1 LATVTDVG
9 VGEVFKPVE
18 AKSNA
23 PKRFVA
29 YFSMEI
35 ALQNAM
41 PSYSGGLGIL
51 AGDTVRAAADIRL
64 PMVAVSLLYRRGYF
78 SQRLAEDG
86 TQTEEP
92 VQWRVEDFLAEED
105 ARVTVPLEGR
115 RIELRAWRYTVKGV
129 RGFEVP
135 VYFLDADLPA
145 NAEADR
151 NLTGSLYGGDAY
163 YRLCQEVLLGIGG
176 VRMLRALGYTDL
188 TRYHMNEGH
197 AALLSLEL
205 LGEEAEKAGRTS
217 IRGEDIQKVRSKCI
231 FTTHTP
237 VPAGHDRFP
246 MEYLTRVFPEQNGF
260 FDLKDASSVD
270 LVKRVLQAERDFP
283 DLQEAARAGASLN
296 MTYLALSLSTFVNG
310 VAKLHGETSRKMF
323 PQVTIEAITNG
334 VHAATWASP
343 AFQELFDRC
352 IPSWREDN
360 YSLRTALGLPPEE
373 VWASHLIAKH
383 ELFET
388 VRKKTGLSMDPE
400 VFTIGFARRATGYKR
415 ADLILSDLDRL
426 RQIAKGAGKFQIVY
440 AGKAHPHDA
449 GGKEII
455 RRIFHAK
462 KALRKAVPMVFL
474 DEYNMEVGGQI
485 TSGVDLW
492 LNTPQYPLEASGT
505 SGMKAAL
512 NGVPS
517 LSILDGW
524 WVEGHIE
531 GITGW
536 SIGEPRLPGS
546 VTVDTDNAS
555 EAQSLYYKLE
565 NIILPMFYKERARF
579 LSVMQHAIAINGSF
593 FNTQRMVQQYIT
605 DAYLR

>member
-1 LATVTDVG
+1 MGTQVSSL
-9 VGEVFKPVE
+9 
-18 AKSNA
+18 
-23 PKRFVA
+23 KRIVA

-35 ALQNAM
+35 ALENAM
-41 PSYSGGLGIL
+41 PSYSGGLGVL

-78 SQRLAEDG
+78 TQRLAEDG

-92 VQWRVEDFLAEED
+92 VEWRVDDFLHEEEE
-105 ARVTVPLEGR
+105 RVSVPLENR
-115 RIELRAWRYTVKGV
+115 RVELRCWRYDVKGV

-135 VYFLDADLPA
+135 VYFLDANLPS
-145 NAEADR
+145 NQESDR
-151 NLTGSLYGGDAY
+151 NLTGSLYGGDSY
-163 YRLCQEVLLGIGG
+163 YRLCQEVLLGVGG
-176 VRMLRALGYTDL
+176 VRMLRALGHIEL

-197 AALLSLEL
+197 AALLAMEL

-217 IRGEDIQKVRSKCI
+217 IRGEDIAKVRSKCI

-246 MEYLTRVFPEQNGF
+246 MEYLTRVFPDQNGF
-260 FDLKDASSVD
+260 LDLKDASSVD
-270 LVKRVLQAERDFP
+270 LLKQVLQAEQDFP
-283 DLQEAARAGASLN
+283 DMQEAARAGASLN
-296 MTYLALSLSTFVNG
+296 MTYLALSLSSFVNG

-323 PQVTIEAITNG
+323 PQVVIEAITNG

-343 AFQELFDRC
+343 AFKELFDRC
-352 IPSWREDN
+352 IPLWREDN
-360 YSLRTALGLPPEE
+360 YSLRSALGLPPEE

-383 ELFET
+383 ELLET
-388 VRKKTGLSMDPE
+388 VRKKTGLKLDPDA
-400 VFTIGFARRATGYKR
+400 FTIGFARRATGYKR

-426 RQIAKGAGKFQIVY
+426 RQIAKSAGKFQIVY
-440 AGKAHPHDA
+440 AGKAHPHD
-449 GGKEII
+449 GTGKDII
-455 RRIFHAK
+455 RKIFQAK
-462 KALRKAVPMVFL
+462 KALRKAVPVVFL
-474 DEYNMEVGGQI
+474 DDYNMELGGKI

-531 GITGW
+531 GVTGW
-536 SIGEPRLPGS
+536 SIGEGGHGGAAAAI
-546 VTVDTDNAS
+546 VTDNEG
-555 EAQSLYYKLE
+555 EAQSLYGKLE
-565 NIILPMFYKERARF
+565 NVIIPMFYKERSRY
-579 LSVMQHAIAINGSF
+579 LQVMQHAIAINGSF
-593 FNTQRMVQQYIT
+593 FNTQRMVQQYVT